1 MNRRNSLIALLALC
15 FVLANHSF
23 YIYLWTAPAVSN
35 TGLWAGF
42 RSIGL
47 SLTDFPLLLYVVFG
61 CIALMS
67 NNQLYL
73 EFSALTKAIILN
85 YGAFWF
91 LILFAWMLC
100 SSLWAGDNALSRF
113 DALHFFLELIA
124 GLGLAYLVSK
134 GWEKSIVTAFV
145 VASVV
150 QSILAILQLWQGQS
164 LGLSWLLEPIRD
176 VSNPFGY
183 LEQGFRGYG
192 LERHPNLLAGS
203 LFLAMFACFLYW
215 NSPWFKAAL
224 AIIALGIVASLSRSV
239 IVIAGVSG
247 LLLVLLR
254 GNWSKRQSLIGVS
267 LGCLLVAVAIG
278 LFGQQ
283 IWADMQER
291 TLLYLQYPGA
301 FFERLSFADGD
312 TIAVWLK
319 SPFLGV
325 GAGNLPLEIAH
336 LRAAYSGLLLP
347 VHNVFLYVLA
357 ELGIVGFVCLFMGL
371 SSIWGQAHRANTR
384 EIQIVAVSFIGLSLI
399 MCFDFYFWEE
409 SRLRMLF
416 FLWMGLYWG
425 YRWRSASS
433 VA

>member
-1 MNRRNSLIALLALC
+1 MLALLALC

-23 YIYLWTAPAVSN
+23 YIYLWAAPVVAN

-47 SLTDFPLLLYVVFG
+47 SLSDFPLIIFLVLA
-61 CIALMS
+61 CIALMTD
-67 NNQLYL
+67 NRLYL
-73 EFSALTKAIILN
+73 EFSVLTKAIIFN
-85 YGAFWF
+85 YGGFWF
-91 LILFAWMLC
+91 LIMFAWMVC
-100 SSLWAGDNALSRF
+100 SSLWARDNALSRY
-113 DALHFFLELIA
+113 DALHFFLELMA
-124 GLGLAYLVSK
+124 GLAVAYVVGK
-134 GWEKSIVTAFV
+134 AWEKQLLLAFV
-145 VASVV
+145 GASVL
-150 QSILAILQLWQGQS
+150 QSILAILQLWRGQS

-176 VSNPFGY
+176 VANPFGY

-192 LERHPNLLAGS
+192 LERHPNLLAGG
-203 LFLAMFACFLYW
+203 LFLAMFACVLYW

-239 IVIAGVSG
+239 IVVAGFSG
-247 LLLVLLR
+247 LLLVLVR
-254 GNWSKRQSLIGVS
+254 GNWNKRQSLIGV
-267 LGCLLVAVAIG
+267 LFGCLLLALVIL

-283 IWADMQER
+283 IWADIQER
-291 TLLYLQYPGA
+291 TLLYLQYPAA
-301 FFERLSFADGD
+301 FFERLSFANGD

-319 SPFLGV
+319 SPYLGI

-336 LRAAYSGLLLP
+336 LRAGYSGLLLP

-357 ELGIVGFVCLFMGL
+357 ELGLVGFVALFMGL
-371 SSIWGQAHRANTR
+371 SSIWGQVHRANSR
-384 EIQIVAVSFIGLSLI
+384 ETQIFAVTFIGLSLI

-409 SRLRMLF
+409 LRLRMLF

-425 YRWRSASS
+425 YCWRSASS